1 MWKFPCIKFKGQ
13 CHPLLATLDRLS
25 APLYLSTLIFK
36 PTSIVSIVWQDAS
49 VLIWHVD
56 SGALH
61 KSHSLSGH
69 TKAVTDLDWS
79 PHEPQLLTASSDV
92 KLWSTD
98 CGQCIR
104 TYSYHLKGVQACCWL
119 SHGKRFMSS
128 GHNGIAIRDHDSS
141 LLRAR

>member
-1 MWKFPCIKFKGQ
+1 MVTQAAASLQTLQDISLILGKDVTLEDLI
-13 CHPLLATLDRLS
+13 LAGNLVLG
-25 APLYLSTLIFK
+25 PIN
-36 PTSIVSIVWQDAS
+36 VSKWQDAS

-79 PHEPQLLTASSDV
+79 PQEPQLLTASSDV